1 MIEFFQI
8 QRRALLFHYKFLF
21 MYKKMVSAIG
31 ICLIS
36 IVAYAQNSN
45 IDQLISQIEENN
57 KQLQAYSSLM
67 ESKHLKLKSGNNLP
81 DPEASIYHLPWGD
94 NSTGSYTEMEI
105 SQSFEFPTVYG
116 ARKELIG
123 KEKEKMQLE
132 YDALRQE
139 ILLKA
144 KKHLLEVIYLN
155 KKMAVEQQRIQQ
167 AKQVYSQIQE
177 MYKKKEVGVLEVN
190 KAKVS
195 WMQEQFKMQELKNR
209 KKNLLILLKKL
220 NGGNEVSV
228 STPEF
233 TNNLTIASMDSLWQK
248 KKQKDP
254 DISVLKQKEKVA
266 RQEIKVSKNKSLPDL
281 TAGFNYQGS
290 ATSTLSGIYGGIS
303 IPLWNSNNKVK
314 AAKAQ
319 YQYQQDYSNTKMMDT
334 YADFQEKYNNYEVLL
349 DKYNEYQSTMQ
360 GLKSAKLLLEAYE
373 LGEISFIEYYMEL
386 QFFRQAYDS
395 MLKVE
400 NQLRQI
406 KAEILKHQL

>member
-1 MIEFFQI
+1 M
-8 QRRALLFHYKFLF
+8 FHYKFLF
-21 MYKKMVSAIG
+21 MYKMIVSAIG

-36 IVAYAQNSN
+36 IAAYAQNSN
-45 IDQLISQIEENN
+45 IDQLLSQIEENN
-57 KQLQAYSSLM
+57 KQLQAYSSFM

-81 DPEASIYHLPWGD
+81 DPEAGIYYLPWGD
-94 NSTGSYTEMEI
+94 NSAGNYTEMEI

-123 KEKEKMQLE
+123 KEQEKMQLE

-144 KKHLLEVIYLN
+144 KKHILEVMYLN
-155 KKMAVEQQRIQQ
+155 KKMAAEQQRIQQ
-167 AKQVYSQIQE
+167 AKQVYKQIQE

-195 WMQEQFKMQELKNR
+195 WMQEHFKMQNLKNR

-233 TNNLTIASMDSLWQK
+233 TNNLAIASIDSLWQK

-254 DISVLKQKEKVA
+254 TITVLKQKEQVA
-266 RQEIKVSKNKSLPDL
+266 RQEIEVSKNKTLPDL

-290 ATSTLSGIYGGIS
+290 ATSSFSGIYGGIS
-303 IPLWNSNNKVK
+303 IPLWNSKNKVK

-319 YQYQQDYSNTKMMDT
+319 YQYQQEYSNTKMMDT

-349 DKYNEYQSTMQ
+349 DKYSEYQSTMQ
-360 GLKSAKLLLEAYE
+360 GLKSAELLLEAYE